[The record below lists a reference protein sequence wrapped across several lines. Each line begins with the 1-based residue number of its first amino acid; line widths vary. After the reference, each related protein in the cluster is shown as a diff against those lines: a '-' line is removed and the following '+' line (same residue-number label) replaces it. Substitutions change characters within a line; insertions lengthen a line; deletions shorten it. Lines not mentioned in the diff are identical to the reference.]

1 MRAFDKTL
9 CSSLT
14 GLELSGTS
22 SGYILL
28 REVETPSGPFIVFV
42 RPAYDFLFI
51 FYGSISIIALFF
63 MLKILAKRP
72 KTTFISK

>member
-42 RPAYDFLFI
+42 RPAYDFIFI
-51 FYGSISIIALFF
+51 F
-63 MLKILAKRP
+63 
-72 KTTFISK
+72 